1 MSTKTATLIGAT
13 GLTGNELLTLLLQS
27 PFYEKIRVLV
37 RRPFPTN
44 HPKLEKKLVD
54 FSDNDSL
61 LVAMT
66 SSYVVFCAVGTTQK
80 KVNGDKVAYRKVDYE
95 IPLHAARFC
104 KMTGCKTFVMV
115 SAVGANKNSNN
126 FYLKLKGETEEA
138 VKTEGPESIHIMRPS
153 VLTGDRKEFRPM
165 EKISMGFMKIISFLL
180 PSKFRPIKAKEVAAA
195 MLAVAKDNRPGAHI
209 YHYRE
214 IKELART
221 ILKPG
226 QHQE

>member
-1 MSTKTATLIGAT
+1 MSTKTAALIGAT
-13 GLTGNELLTLLLQS
+13 GLTGNELLTLLLHD
-27 PFYEKIRVLV
+27 PFYDTIRVLI
-37 RRPFPTN
+37 RRPFSSN
-44 HPKLEKKLVD
+44 HPKIEKKLVD
-54 FSDNDSL
+54 FNDNDSL
-61 LVAMT
+61 LVAIEN
-66 SSYVVFCAVGTTQK
+66 SDAVFCAVGTTQK
-80 KVNGDKVAYRKVDYE
+80 KVKGDKAAYRKVDHD
-95 IPLHAARFC
+95 IPVHAARFC
-104 KMTGCKTFVMV
+104 KMTGCKIFIMI

-153 VLTGDRKEFRPM
+153 ILTGDRKEFRLM
-165 EKISMGFMKIISFLL
+165 EKISIGIIKTISFLL
-180 PSKFRPIKAKEVAAA
+180 PSKFRPINAKEVAAA
-195 MLAVAKDNRPGAHI
+195 MLSIAKNNKPGTHI